1 MVNFSDYKSVSNE
14 SYIFVEDITKLNLDR
29 KEMLSKT
36 NLFKSIKENFR
47 INIDLFSVIV
57 EGLGIADRELFDYT
71 ISNTNNNILIAE
83 NAVFIEKWCNVTKS
97 IKRTYYSV
105 YICEHPYSNTLYSK
119 IAEKLMVLYFAKIF
133 NHKDF
138 LIETPLPKL
147 ELISDNTME
156 NILFGHY
163 GITYRDFCAIQQG
176 KTTKYKSKFHL
187 YNDFIVLDL
196 ETINLHNHTYDYT
209 LIIPYEVLH
218 TKDWSLVENFKVHG
232 IIKRDANDRLGR
244 DNNNWFEE
252 KQIDSPYWNNP
263 LVNKLK
269 DLIKSL

>member
-1 MVNFSDYKSVSNE
+1 MINLTNYQSVSNE
-14 SYIFVEDITKLNLDR
+14 SYIFVEDVTKHNLDR
-29 KEMLSKT
+29 KELLSKT

-47 INIDLFSVIV
+47 IDIDLFKVII
-57 EGLGIADRELFDYT
+57 EGLGISDRELFDYT
-71 ISNTNNNILIAE
+71 IYNANNSILIAE
-83 NAVFIEKWCNVTKS
+83 KAVFIETWCQLTKS

-133 NHKDF
+133 NHKNF
-138 LIETPLPKL
+138 LIEIPLPKL
-147 ELISDNTME
+147 ELISDNTMQ
-156 NILFGHY
+156 NILFGHHD
-163 GITYRDFCAIQQG
+163 ITYRDFCAIQKG
-176 KTTKYKSKFHL
+176 ITTKYKSKFHL

-196 ETINLHNHTYDYT
+196 ETINLHNHTYNYA

-218 TKDWSLVENFKVHG
+218 TKDWSLVENYEVHG

-244 DNNNWFEE
+244 DANNWFEG